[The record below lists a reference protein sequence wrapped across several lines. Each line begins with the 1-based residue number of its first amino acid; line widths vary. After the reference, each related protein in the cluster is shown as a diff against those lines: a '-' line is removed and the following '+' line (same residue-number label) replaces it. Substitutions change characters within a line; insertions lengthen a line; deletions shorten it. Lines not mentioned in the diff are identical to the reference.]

1 MRCKKESEFQ
11 QKISKPESHVGEPV
25 VYRPSFSALAA
36 EFILSLP
43 KRRQRIVMDRA
54 YELARYP
61 FLESDYRLEDTDG
74 RMIEHLLVDAV
85 VFSYWV
91 DHAAKLVM
99 ITEIEDA
106 E

>member
-1 MRCKKESEFQ
+1 MAEIAS
-11 QKISKPESHVGEPV
+11 
-25 VYRPSFSALAA
+25 YRPSFSDLAT
-36 EFILSLP
+36 ESILSLP
-43 KRRQRIVMDRA
+43 KRRVMDRA

-61 FLESDYRLEDTDG
+61 FLESDYRLVDANG
-74 RMIEHLLVDAV
+74 RTIDHLLVDGV

-91 DHAAKLVM
+91 DHPAKLVM

>member
-1 MRCKKESEFQ
+1 MT
-11 QKISKPESHVGEPV
+11 
-25 VYRPSFSALAA
+25 
-36 EFILSLP
+36 
-43 KRRQRIVMDRA
+43 RA

-61 FLESDYRLEDTDG
+61 FLESDYRLIDADG
-74 RMIEHLLVDAV
+74 RPIEHLLIEGA

-91 DHAAKLVM
+91 DHSLKLVL